1 MDAALLCVCLL
12 ECTQRYRSTWTLFKP
27 VLVLEGGINF
37 KCICIFVIQFKRVI
51 IYISLWFYSFS
62 LGFTTHGWS
71 NHKRIKDYL
80 LTVMLFLNLL
90 IFLWN
95 KKGEFHNICFMNKSI
110 MSCQAPK
117 MTRTTPTICIKVV
130 HVTCVLY
137 FKSSEILGEFYVR
150 KTVLNSRIIVL
161 IWFYSMNCLKNKT
174 LTRGKDYHKI
184 MTNLFAAVQ
193 TEKVEIQ

>member
-1 MDAALLCVCLL
+1 
-12 ECTQRYRSTWTLFKP
+12 
-27 VLVLEGGINF
+27 
-37 KCICIFVIQFKRVI
+37 
-51 IYISLWFYSFS
+51 
-62 LGFTTHGWS
+62 
-71 NHKRIKDYL
+71 
-80 LTVMLFLNLL
+80 MLFLNLL

-184 MTNLFAAVQ
+184 MTTFICRSANRKSWNTIKKNIIVSKFGVGKIFQCFWKKTLLRLQLFDKKNIVKYYYNINNCYYLNILLNIIYTCGAKLNFQ
-193 TEKVEIQ
+193 QHYCSLQCLLIKEM